1 MMDNANAEFK
11 ELMFELGMNHSRKLN
26 EDERLFFAMQ
36 AKRFGFK
43 KFEAAIR
50 KHMEDPDKGQF
61 MPKIADI
68 VANIG
73 GTAKQ
78 KSADIEFTAQSQWQF
93 SVMKAIKEC
102 GSYKTP
108 EFKDP
113 ITTACIIAAGG
124 WSKLCGLTTDQLIWA
139 GKEFVNT
146 YENYSVRPLD
156 QLPSQIAGREDIQ
169 KLKLESKGG
178 LTTILTT
185 LDNLKVEK

>member
-1 MMDNANAEFK
+1 MDNANSEFK
-11 ELMFELGMNHSRKLN
+11 ELMFEIGMNYSKKLN
-26 EDERLFFAMQ
+26 ADERRFFVMQ

-43 KFEAAIR
+43 KFSDAIR

-61 MPKIADI
+61 MPKIADV

-78 KSADIEFTAQSQWQF
+78 KSADIEFTAQSQWQM
-93 SVMKAIKEC
+93 SVMRAIKEC

-156 QLPSQIAGREDIQ
+156 QLPAHIAGREDIQ
-169 KLKLESKGG
+169 KLKAETQGG
-178 LTTILTT
+178 MTTILAT
-185 LDNLKVEK
+185 LDNLEMKK

>member
-1 MMDNANAEFK
+1 MDNANAEFK

-78 KSADIEFTAQSQWQF
+78 KSADIEFTAQSQWQM
-93 SVMKAIKEC
+93 SVMLAIEKC
-102 GSYKTP
+102 GSHKTP
-108 EFKDP
+108 DFKDP

-124 WSKLCGLTTDQLIWA
+124 WPKLCGLTTTQLIWA

-156 QLPSQIAGREDIQ
+156 QLPANIAGREDIQ

-178 LTTILTT
+178 MTTILTT
-185 LDNLKVEK
+185 LENLKVNK

>member
-1 MMDNANAEFK
+1 MDNADTEFK
-11 ELMFELGMNHSRKLN
+11 ELMFEIGMNYSKKLN
-26 EDERLFFAMQ
+26 EDERKFFAMQ
-36 AKRFGFK
+36 ARRFGFK
-43 KFEAAIR
+43 KFSAAIR

-61 MPKIADI
+61 MPKIADV

-78 KSADIEFTAQSQWQF
+78 KSAEIEFTAQSQWQM
-93 SVMKAIKEC
+93 SVMRAIKEC

-108 EFKDP
+108 KFTDP

-156 QLPSQIAGREDIQ
+156 QLPANIAGREDIQ
-169 KLKLESKGG
+169 RLKAETQGG
-178 LTTILTT
+178 MTTILAT
-185 LDNLKVEK
+185 LENLKVNK

>member
-1 MMDNANAEFK
+1 MDNANAEFK
-11 ELMFELGMNHSRKLN
+11 ELMFELGMNHSRKIN
-26 EDERLFFAMQ
+26 EDERKFFAMQ

-78 KSADIEFTAQSQWQF
+78 KSSNIEFIAQSQWQF
-93 SVMKAIKEC
+93 NVMKAIEDV
-102 GSYKTP
+102 GSYRTP

-124 WSKLCGLTTDQLIWA
+124 YISLCGKNTDDLVWI
-139 GKEFVNT
+139 GKQFVKN

-169 KLKLESKGG
+169 KLKLENKTGMAAI
-178 LTTILTT
+178 TAT
-185 LDNLKVEK
+185 LENLKVEK

>member
-1 MMDNANAEFK
+1 MDNANTEFK
-11 ELMFELGMNHSRKLN
+11 ELMFELGMNYSKKLN
-26 EDERLFFAMQ
+26 KDERDFFVMQ

-78 KSADIEFTAQSQWQF
+78 KSADIEFTAQSQWQM
-93 SVMKAIKEC
+93 SVMRAIKEC

-108 EFKDP
+108 NFTDP

-156 QLPSQIAGREDIQ
+156 QLPAQIAGREDMQ
-169 KLKLESKGG
+169 RLKAETQGG
-178 LTTILTT
+178 LTTILTA
-185 LDNLKVEK
+185 LENLKVNK